1 MEITA
6 KANFLR
12 IAPDKIR
19 NLSNLVKGKSIEK
32 AIAQLEFS
40 GKNASKPL
48 ILVLKQAKDQA
59 KDKNIQGDL
68 IVKTI
73 QVNEGPKLKRRRIR
87 QQGRATAILK
97 RGSHIIMVLADDT
110 SQKQKPKS
118 QKDKEIKK
126 EKNGTQS

>member
-19 NLSNLVKGKSIEK
+19 NLSNLVKGKTIEK

-40 GKNASKPL
+40 GKSASKPL

-68 IVKTI
+68 KVKTV

-97 RGSHIIMVLADDT
+97 RGSHIIIVLADNGNE
-110 SQKQKPKS
+110 KKLKS